1 MDLFILMQNRALPL
15 LLLAAF
21 LILNV
26 VFLFGIWKQRHQF
39 SKTLL
44 VFASSL
50 ACLLMT
56 SSLIIILFTMYIGY
70 NE

>member
-1 MDLFILMQNRALPL
+1 MQDRALPL
-15 LLLAAF
+15 LLLATF

-26 VFLFGIWKQRHQF
+26 VFLIGIWKRRTHF
-39 SKTLL
+39 SKAFL

-56 SSLIIILFTMYIGY
+56 SSLILILFTMYIGY